1 TSLSSHSII
10 AFFVPPDRV
19 DSFDTIYVKPY
30 TRWGTY
36 TIGLVLGWILLEQY
50 TPPKQWSISRNVAF
64 SLVLLSLASVFCL
77 STLYGLY
84 GYVSQAVNFPS
95 IGVSALY
102 TSMHRPVFILGI
114 AIVCFLCT
122 NGYVLQCFNEGFTPF
137 VFRFI
142 RFSVLSSSLAPI
154 RSLLTWTG
162 FRPFARLTYGVYL
175 VHPLIILFLCL
186 GGQSPI
192 ILDNLFLI
200 SLFLAVFT
208 LSYGFAYLLS
218 MMTESPTLAC
228 EKLLGL
234 R

>member
-1 TSLSSHSII
+1 MIFAAALIISSILATFGIAYKNDYLPGALSLM
-10 AFFVPPDRV
+10 DT
-19 DSFDTIYVKPY
+19 FDTIYVKPY

-36 TIGLVLGWILLEQY
+36 AIGLVLGWIILKQY
-50 TPPKQWSISRNVAF
+50 KPPKQWSFSRNLVF
-64 SLVLLSLASVFCL
+64 SLVLLSFASVFCL

-84 GYVSQAVNFPS
+84 GYVSQTVPFPS
-95 IGVSALY
+95 TGVSALY
-102 TSMHRPVFILGI
+102 TSVHRPVFILGI

-122 NGYVLQCFNEGFTPF
+122 IGYAP
-137 VFRFI
+137 
-142 RFSVLSSSLAPI
+142 PI
-154 RSLLTWTG
+154 RSLLAWTG
-162 FRPFARLTYGVYL
+162 FRPFARLTYGAYL
-175 VHPLIILFLCL
+175 VHPLVILFLCL

-200 SLFLAVFT
+200 SLFLPVFL

-218 MMTESPTLAC
+218 MMAESPILAC